1 MTNYSKLFEKAKAE
15 GITALEIAVEK
26 NSNFSFG
33 LFRNEIDSYKV
44 SDSYSLQAR
53 GIYDGKFGYASAERF
68 DRETIDYLISHIKE
82 NAGLSTAKEEPIIF
96 KGSERYHKKS
106 IFSRKLAA
114 ATAEEKIALVRKL
127 DRQLRDTSELL
138 KETQI
143 RYSDSTEEITLMN
156 SYGLKLNAKNNYGY
170 IYCSAIAVDE
180 KGETKNGGEI
190 KIFNDLADVDT
201 QKLAEKVSRDTL
213 VQFGS
218 GPCKSGRYKAVFS
231 PEAVSSL
238 LPFFLNNLSSEQV
251 QKKSS
256 LLAGKLGEKVCSR
269 KITITENPL
278 QKNFFFRYF
287 DDEGV
292 ATENKTLISKGELK
306 TYLYNLTTAAKD
318 GVTST
323 GNGYKSQG
331 KVGISMV
338 NVALKPGKYSEEML
352 LEKCGNGIYI
362 DSLSGLH
369 SGMNG
374 QSGNFSL
381 ISQGFL
387 IENGKLGK
395 PVSLITCA
403 GNLFDLF
410 NKVEAIGNNVDL
422 EPNSYQVPSILVK
435 SVQISGM

>member
-96 KGSERYHKKS
+96 KGSEKYHKKS

-170 IYCSAIAVDE
+170 IYCSAIAIDE

-256 LLAGKLGEKVCSR
+256 LLAGKLGE
-269 KITITENPL
+269 
-278 QKNFFFRYF
+278 
-287 DDEGV
+287 
-292 ATENKTLISKGELK
+292 
-306 TYLYNLTTAAKD
+306 
-318 GVTST
+318 
-323 GNGYKSQG
+323 
-331 KVGISMV
+331 
-338 NVALKPGKYSEEML
+338 
-352 LEKCGNGIYI
+352 
-362 DSLSGLH
+362 
-369 SGMNG
+369 
-374 QSGNFSL
+374 
-381 ISQGFL
+381 
-387 IENGKLGK
+387 
-395 PVSLITCA
+395 
-403 GNLFDLF
+403 
-410 NKVEAIGNNVDL
+410 
-422 EPNSYQVPSILVK
+422 
-435 SVQISGM
+435 